1 MNRRHFWTVPD
12 CVKFRVI
19 FEDKETV
26 VGVNDAN
33 EHRTLRKD
41 TGKIFFSAQEALKS
55 FVKDFINKEVIPKN
69 KEVRV

>member
-1 MNRRHFWTVPD
+1 MTRRHFWTVPD
-12 CVKFRVI
+12 CVKFRVV

-55 FVKDFINKEVIPKN
+55 FVKDFIDKEVVPK
-69 KEVRV
+69 KVCV

>member
-12 CVKFRVI
+12 CVKFRLV

-55 FVKDFINKEVIPKN
+55 FVKDFIDKEVVPKN
-69 KEVRV
+69 KELRV

>member
-1 MNRRHFWTVPD
+1 MTRRHFWTVPD

-33 EHRTLRKD
+33 QHRTLRKD

-55 FVKDFINKEVIPKN
+55 FVKDFIDKEVVPK
-69 KEVRV
+69 KVCA